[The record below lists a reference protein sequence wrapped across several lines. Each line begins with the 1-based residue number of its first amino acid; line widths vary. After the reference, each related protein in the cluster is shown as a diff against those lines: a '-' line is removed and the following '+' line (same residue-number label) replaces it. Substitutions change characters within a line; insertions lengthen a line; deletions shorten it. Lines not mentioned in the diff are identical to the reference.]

1 MKGEQAPKTVV
12 VRTRA
17 GFFENGTRFCWF
29 SSVPP
34 SPGATASKWVTSNW
48 GMSARCLVFSLS
60 GLSPLTQLDH
70 QNTSETHQRSAY
82 LNRRA
87 LKNQNRPRSLFRLRP
102 SSSSMA
108 DQTPRTRR
116 FSFHQRSL
124 QQTGQAFPVGGT
136 WGEEAFLG
144 QAPLLPV
151 SANNTLSGPVLILY
165 YTTLI
170 HRSSSWEGG
179 LKFQDCHCCV

>member
-1 MKGEQAPKTVV
+1 MRMPCEGYSVKGCSFKQLSLMETEALRGEIAVWLHPRLRNSQTKDI
-12 VRTRA
+12 
-17 GFFENGTRFCWF
+17 F
-29 SSVPP
+29 
-34 SPGATASKWVTSNW
+34 
-48 GMSARCLVFSLS
+48 FSLS

-87 LKNQNRPRSLFRLRP
+87 LKYRDRPCSLFKLHP
-102 SSSSMA
+102 SSSSIA

-136 WGEEAFLG
+136 
-144 QAPLLPV
+144 
-151 SANNTLSGPVLILY
+151 
-165 YTTLI
+165 
-170 HRSSSWEGG
+170 
-179 LKFQDCHCCV
+179 